1 MLTLA
6 FLWWS
11 LRCMLGDMSSSRDSC
26 SHSFFLSRSITLGPL
41 LALWEEKRRC

>member
-1 MLTLA
+1 MHDNVVTLP
-6 FLWWS
+6 FLLWT

-41 LALWEEKRRC
+41 LAL